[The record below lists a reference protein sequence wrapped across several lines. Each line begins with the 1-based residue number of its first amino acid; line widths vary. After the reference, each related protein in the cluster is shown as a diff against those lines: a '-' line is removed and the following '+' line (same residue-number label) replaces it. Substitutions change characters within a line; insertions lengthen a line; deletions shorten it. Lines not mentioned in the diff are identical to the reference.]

1 MKNQPVKIRSLILNG
16 VLVAVAIVVSI
27 AAAEYG
33 TRLLYPALVPSG
45 HLRFVQGKGSIPALG
60 PKNTQLRQ
68 IKNTGDFDVSV
79 NFNKYGFRDSKDLSN
94 STPQDYFLVGDS
106 ISFGWGVE
114 EAERYSNLV
123 QAALKR
129 NVYNLSV
136 PGGINQF
143 EKVINF
149 AIKNGAKVT
158 NLFLASNLVLG
169 LRDYEK
175 NAAREQE
182 NKKQPSA
189 GILGA
194 FKSYLMTNSAFYFLV
209 TSLVHKNETLRELAV
224 DFGLIRPNLEGI
236 AYVSY
241 SRRKIESTAR
251 FTARLAKKFNTTII
265 FVPSRA
271 LWFGTN
277 EEKKTADRIHREFI
291 AFLRE
296 LGLDVVDIRPT
307 FEEEGNPWK
316 SFFANDGHWAP
327 KGHELAAR
335 AIIQHLKR
343 PY

>member
-1 MKNQPVKIRSLILNG
+1 MRLKPLIVNSLL
-16 VLVAVAIVVSI
+16 LVVTIAISVAAI
-27 AAAEYG
+27 EYG

-45 HLRFVQGKGSIPALG
+45 HLRFVQGKGSTPALG
-60 PKNTQLRQ
+60 PRNTQLRQ

-79 NFNKYGFRDSKDLSN
+79 NFNKYGFRDSKNLSD

-114 EAERYSNLV
+114 ETERYSNLV

-129 NVYNLSV
+129 NVYNLSI
-136 PGGINQF
+136 PGGVGQF

-158 NLFLASNLVLG
+158 NLLLASNLVLS

-175 NAAREQE
+175 NAVREQE
-182 NKKQPSA
+182 NEKQPSS
-189 GILGA
+189 GILYTLK
-194 FKSYLMTNSAFYFLV
+194 FYLMANSASYSLV
-209 TSLVHKNETLRELAV
+209 TSLVHKNETLRELAI

-236 AYVSY
+236 AHVSY

-251 FTARLAKKFNTTII
+251 FIAHLAKKFNTTII

-277 EEKKTADRIHREFI
+277 EEKKTAKRIHLEFA

-296 LGLDVVDIRPT
+296 LGLDVVDIRST
-307 FEEEGNPWK
+307 FEEEGDPRRN
-316 SFFANDGHWAP
+316 FFANDGHWAP

-335 AIIQHLKR
+335 AIIRHLK
-343 PY
+343 

>member
-1 MKNQPVKIRSLILNG
+1 MQLKPLIVNSLLLA
-16 VLVAVAIVVSI
+16 VTVAISV
-27 AAAEYG
+27 AAIEYG

-45 HLRFVQGKGSIPALG
+45 HLRFVQGKGSTPVLG
-60 PKNTQLRQ
+60 PRNTQFRQ

-79 NFNKYGFRDSKDLSN
+79 NFNKYGFRDSKDLSD

-114 EAERYSNLV
+114 ETERYSNLV
-123 QAALKR
+123 QTALKR

-136 PGGINQF
+136 PGGFNQF

-158 NLFLASNLVLG
+158 NLLLASNLVLS

-182 NKKQPSA
+182 NKKQPST
-189 GILGA
+189 GILGT

-209 TSLVHKNETLRELAV
+209 TSLVHKNETLKELAV

-236 AYVSY
+236 AYMSY

-251 FTARLAKKFNTTII
+251 FTARLAEKFNTTII

-296 LGLDVVDIRPT
+296 LGLNVVDIRST
-307 FEEEGNPWK
+307 FEGEGDPWK
-316 SFFANDGHWAP
+316 IFFANDGHWAP

-335 AIIQHLKR
+335 AIIRDLKR
-343 PY
+343 PH